1 MNQCPRFF
9 LLSFRHFNFPFLT
22 NSSAAVIFKWFH
34 WPPTSSS
41 SPPPTPPL
49 YDADCHSC
57 PVAANVI
64 LLPMAA
70 KCHHRQINKVR
81 DGFVSL
87 LTAQAKN
94 ENTNKKERKKERKK
108 IEWKNRHI
116 FLTYFLLDHSP
127 PHTPPP
133 LPFNNIIWIY
143 IESDIVVSSL
153 ATHLKVETW
162 FDLIYFDRFFF
173 LYLSPLFLLFLSL
186 SLSLLFSSI
195 GHYVPALFHH
205 LPPPLLFCFLSI
217 HLLSHVK

>member
-1 MNQCPRFF
+1 MIPLTSDLLF
-9 LLSFRHFNFPFLT
+9 L
-22 NSSAAVIFKWFH
+22 
-34 WPPTSSS
+34 
-41 SPPPTPPL
+41 PPPTPPL

-57 PVAANVI
+57 PVVANVI

-173 LYLSPLFLLFLSL
+173 SICLLFFFIFSLSLSPLFFDWSL
-186 SLSLLFSSI
+186 CPCPFSSSPPPTSVLFSLNTFIVS
-195 GHYVPALFHH
+195 
-205 LPPPLLFCFLSI
+205 C
-217 HLLSHVK
+217 